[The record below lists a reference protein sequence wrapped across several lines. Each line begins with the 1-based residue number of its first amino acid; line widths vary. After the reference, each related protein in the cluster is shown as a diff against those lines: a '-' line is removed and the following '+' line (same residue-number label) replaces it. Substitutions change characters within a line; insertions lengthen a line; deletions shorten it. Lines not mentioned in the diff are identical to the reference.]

1 MSIVYQMEK
10 LLVADRPDM
19 ALILYEVLTEQ
30 QRRIEAIER
39 WKERAQRR
47 LTRTESE

>member
-1 MSIVYQMEK
+1 MIAEQLQK
-10 LLVADRPDM
+10 LLVADKPDM

-39 WKERAQRR
+39 WKERTQRR